1 MRLNRF
7 LALAG
12 LSSRRGA
19 EEYIRHGRVT
29 VNGQLS
35 TNLATQVAPS
45 DQVKVDGQTVRTQEF
60 VYLLLNKPADFLTT
74 RSDERSRKTIY
85 DLLPADL
92 PNLAHVGRLD
102 KESEGLLLL
111 TNDGDLAF
119 RITHPKF
126 KLEKEYLVT
135 IDREIQ
141 AEDSAKTKKGV
152 YLAEG
157 RARFEAIAK
166 VNPRQVRVVLTQ
178 GIKRQ
183 VRRVF
188 AALGYKVKRLQRVRI
203 GPLTD
208 LGLRSGQV
216 RFLSRQEVDSLTKP
230 RRSDKKVGEASR
242 FASSKLGNA
251 VTLRTPKR
259 QRGDASS
266 TDEGAHTAR
275 AVNSDNR
282 RRKVAVK
289 NSAEDSAATIS

>member
-60 VYLLLNKPADFLTT
+60 VYLLLNKPADYLTT

-92 PNLAHVGRLD
+92 PSLAHVGRLD

-135 IDREIQ
+135 LDREI
-141 AEDSAKTKKGV
+141 AGGGLGENEKGS
-152 YLAEG
+152 LSCRG
-157 RARFEAIAK
+157 PGAI
-166 VNPRQVRVVLTQ
+166 
-178 GIKRQ
+178 
-183 VRRVF
+183 
-188 AALGYKVKRLQRVRI
+188 
-203 GPLTD
+203 
-208 LGLRSGQV
+208 
-216 RFLSRQEVDSLTKP
+216 
-230 RRSDKKVGEASR
+230 
-242 FASSKLGNA
+242 
-251 VTLRTPKR
+251 
-259 QRGDASS
+259 
-266 TDEGAHTAR
+266 
-275 AVNSDNR
+275 
-282 RRKVAVK
+282 
-289 NSAEDSAATIS
+289 

>member
-29 VNGQLS
+29 VNGELK
-35 TNLATQVAPS
+35 TDLATQVAFS
-45 DQVKVDGQTVRTQEF
+45 DQVRVDGQVVRTQEF

-85 DLLPADL
+85 QLLPGDL

-135 IDREIQ
+135 LDREFGP
-141 AEDSAKTKKGV
+141 EDSPKTKKGV
-152 YLAEG
+152 YLSEG
-157 RARFEAIAK
+157 RARFDAIVK
-166 VNPRQVRVVLTQ
+166 VNPR
-178 GIKRQ
+178 
-183 VRRVF
+183 
-188 AALGYKVKRLQRVRI
+188 
-203 GPLTD
+203 
-208 LGLRSGQV
+208 
-216 RFLSRQEVDSLTKP
+216 
-230 RRSDKKVGEASR
+230 
-242 FASSKLGNA
+242 
-251 VTLRTPKR
+251 
-259 QRGDASS
+259 
-266 TDEGAHTAR
+266 
-275 AVNSDNR
+275 
-282 RRKVAVK
+282 
-289 NSAEDSAATIS
+289 

>member
-12 LSSRRGA
+12 ISSRRGA

-35 TNLATQVAPS
+35 TELATQVTPS
-45 DQVKVDGQTVRTQEF
+45 DHVRVDGKTVRTHEF
-60 VYLLLNKPADFLTT
+60 IYVLLNKPADFLTT

-85 DLLPADL
+85 DLLPGDL
-92 PNLAHVGRLD
+92 PSLAHVGRLD

-119 RITHPKF
+119 RVTHPKF

-135 IDREIQ
+135 LDREFQ

-152 YLAEG
+152 YLSEG
-157 RARFEAIAK
+157 RARFDSIAK
-166 VNPRQVRVVLTQ
+166 INPRQVRVVLTQ
-178 GIKRQ
+178 GLKRQ

-208 LGLRSGQV
+208 EGLRSGEV
-216 RFLSRQEVDSLTKP
+216 RLLSKKEIDALTK
-230 RRSDKKVGEASR
+230 RRPAGKKLSVAS
-242 FASSKLGNA
+242 ATKSKA
-251 VTLRTPKR
+251 TP
-259 QRGDASS
+259 DPS
-266 TDEGAHTAR
+266 
-275 AVNSDNR
+275 
-282 RRKVAVK
+282 
-289 NSAEDSAATIS
+289 

>member
-1 MRLNRF
+1 VRLNRF

-35 TNLATQVAPS
+35 TNLATQVTPS
-45 DQVKVDGQTVRTQEF
+45 DQVKVDGQTVRTQDF
-60 VYLLLNKPADFLTT
+60 VYLLLNKPADFIST

-85 DLLPADL
+85 DLLPGDL

-135 IDREIQ
+135 LDREIE
-141 AEDSAKTKKGV
+141 AEDSAKTKKGI

-166 VNPRQVRVVLTQ
+166 VNPRQVRVILTQ

-188 AALGYKVKRLQRVRI
+188 AALGYKVRRLQRVRI

-216 RFLSRQEVDSLTKP
+216 RFLSRQEVDLLTKP
-230 RRSDKKVGEASR
+230 RAGRKRVSEASR
-242 FASSKLGNA
+242 FASSKSSNA
-251 VTLRTPKR
+251 KTLRPPKR
-259 QRGDASS
+259 QSGDASTTKEAKRDAS
-266 TDEGAHTAR
+266 FTAEEAKR
-275 AVNSDNR
+275 DASL
-282 RRKVAVK
+282 
-289 NSAEDSAATIS
+289 T

>member
-1 MRLNRF
+1 VRLNRF

-12 LSSRRGA
+12 ISSRRGA
-19 EEYIRHGRVT
+19 EEYIRRGRVT
-29 VNGQLS
+29 VNGELK
-35 TNLATQVAPS
+35 TDLATQVAFS
-45 DQVKVDGQTVRTQEF
+45 DQVRVDGKVVRTQEF

-85 DLLPADL
+85 QLLPGDL

-126 KLEKEYLVT
+126 KLQKEYLVT
-135 IDREIQ
+135 LDREFGP
-141 AEDSAKTKKGV
+141 EDSPKTKKGV
-152 YLAEG
+152 YLSEG
-157 RARFEAIAK
+157 RARFDAIVK

-178 GIKRQ
+178 GLKRQ

-208 LGLRSGQV
+208 RGLRPGEV
-216 RFLSRQEVDSLTKP
+216 RLLSQKEVDLL
-230 RRSDKKVGEASR
+230 AS
-242 FASSKLGNA
+242 
-251 VTLRTPKR
+251 P
-259 QRGDASS
+259 
-266 TDEGAHTAR
+266 
-275 AVNSDNR
+275 DNR
-282 RRKVAVK
+282 RRKAATRK
-289 NSAEDSAATIS
+289 STEDSAAKSSPG

>member
-1 MRLNRF
+1 VRLNRF

-19 EEYIRHGRVT
+19 EDYIRHGRVT

-35 TNLATQVAPS
+35 TDLATQVAPA
-45 DQVKVDGQTVRTQEF
+45 DQVKVDGHVVRAREF
-60 VYLLLNKPADFLTT
+60 IYLLLNKPADFLTT

-85 DLLPADL
+85 DLLPGDL
-92 PNLAHVGRLD
+92 PTLAHVGRLD

-119 RITHPKF
+119 RVTHPKF

-135 IDREIQ
+135 LDREFQ
-141 AEDSAKTKKGV
+141 AEDAPKAKKGV

-157 RARFEAIAK
+157 RARFDAIAK
-166 VNPRQVRVVLTQ
+166 LNPRQVRVVLTQ
-178 GIKRQ
+178 GLKRE

-208 LGLRSGQV
+208 VGLRPGEVRALNKKEVELLGQKT
-216 RFLSRQEVDSLTKP
+216 RNPKP
-230 RRSDKKVGEASR
+230 S
-242 FASSKLGNA
+242 
-251 VTLRTPKR
+251 
-259 QRGDASS
+259 
-266 TDEGAHTAR
+266 
-275 AVNSDNR
+275 
-282 RRKVAVK
+282 
-289 NSAEDSAATIS
+289 

>member
-19 EEYIRHGRVT
+19 EDYIRHGRVT

-35 TNLATQVAPS
+35 TDLATQVAPA
-45 DQVKVDGQTVRTQEF
+45 DQVKVDGHVVRAREF
-60 VYLLLNKPADFLTT
+60 IYLLLNKPADFLTT

-85 DLLPADL
+85 DLLPGDL
-92 PNLAHVGRLD
+92 PTLAHVGRLD

-111 TNDGDLAF
+111 TNDGDFAF

-135 IDREIQ
+135 LDREFK
-141 AEDSAKTKKGV
+141 AEDAPKAKKGV

-157 RARFEAIAK
+157 RARFDAIAK
-166 VNPRQVRVVLTQ
+166 LNPRQVRVVLTQ
-178 GIKRQ
+178 GLKRE

-208 LGLRSGQV
+208 GGLRSGEV
-216 RFLSRQEVDSLTKP
+216 RVLNKKEVEL
-230 RRSDKKVGEASR
+230 
-242 FASSKLGNA
+242 LGQKTRN
-251 VTLRTPKR
+251 PKR
-259 QRGDASS
+259 S
-266 TDEGAHTAR
+266 
-275 AVNSDNR
+275 
-282 RRKVAVK
+282 
-289 NSAEDSAATIS
+289 

>member
-1 MRLNRF
+1 LDGASGIVRLNRF

-12 LSSRRGA
+12 VSSRRGA
-19 EEYIRHGRVT
+19 EEFIRHGRVT
-29 VNGQLS
+29 VNGELN
-35 TNLATQVAPS
+35 TDLATQVAAA
-45 DQVKVDGQTVRTQEF
+45 DQVKVDGHVVRTQKF
-60 VYLLLNKPADFLTT
+60 VYLLLHKPADYLTT

-135 IDREIQ
+135 LDREFQ
-141 AEDSAKTKKGV
+141 SEDSPKTKKGV
-152 YLAEG
+152 YLSDG
-157 RARFEAIAK
+157 RARFDSIVK

-183 VRRVF
+183 VRRLF
-188 AALGYKVKRLQRVRI
+188 AAIGYKVKRLQRVRI

-208 LGLRSGQV
+208 RGLRSGEV
-216 RFLSRQEVDSLTKP
+216 RLLDQKEVDLLTK
-230 RRSDKKVGEASR
+230 RRPTG
-242 FASSKLGNA
+242 
-251 VTLRTPKR
+251 
-259 QRGDASS
+259 
-266 TDEGAHTAR
+266 
-275 AVNSDNR
+275 
-282 RRKVAVK
+282 K
-289 NSAEDSAATIS
+289 NSPVASGSTRVSAKGALPSSGAQKAKLKT

>member
-29 VNGQLS
+29 VNGELK
-35 TNLATQVAPS
+35 TDLATQVAFS
-45 DQVKVDGQTVRTQEF
+45 DQVRVDGQVVRTQEF

-85 DLLPADL
+85 QLLPGDL

-135 IDREIQ
+135 LDREFET
-141 AEDSAKTKKGV
+141 EDSPKTKKGV
-152 YLAEG
+152 YLSEG
-157 RARFEAIAK
+157 RARFDTIVK

-178 GIKRQ
+178 GLKRQ

-188 AALGYKVKRLQRVRI
+188 AALGYKVKRLRRVRI
-203 GPLTD
+203 GSLTD
-208 LGLRSGQV
+208 RGLRPGEV
-216 RFLSRQEVDSLTKP
+216 RLLSQKEVGLL
-230 RRSDKKVGEASR
+230 AS
-242 FASSKLGNA
+242 
-251 VTLRTPKR
+251 
-259 QRGDASS
+259 
-266 TDEGAHTAR
+266 
-275 AVNSDNR
+275 SDNR
-282 RRKVAVK
+282 LRKAATRK
-289 NSAEDSAATIS
+289 STEDSAAKSTDG